1 MNKVLPKLGKFFTT
15 FVLCQSVGIIGA
27 GFTAPMIDSWY
38 NLLNKPWFTPPSWLF
53 GPVWTLLYFLMG
65 VSLYIIWTEVKPSK
79 KRTQAMKLFF
89 AQLGANLL
97 WSLMFF
103 GLQSPLLGFITIVA
117 MWVLIALTKHAFMK
131 LNKLAGW
138 LLLPYLLWV
147 SFATVLNT
155 AILALN

>member
-1 MNKVLPKLGKFFTT
+1 
-15 FVLCQSVGIIGA
+15 
-27 GFTAPMIDSWY
+27 
-38 NLLNKPWFTPPSWLF
+38 
-53 GPVWTLLYFLMG
+53 
-65 VSLYIIWTEVKPSK
+65 
-79 KRTQAMKLFF
+79 MKLFF